1 MSKGLSSYV
10 LYSLIAVLV
19 ICLYLGDFTGLQK
32 LQWKIDDVMYS
43 FRGNTTPA
51 TDIVLVN
58 IDDEAI
64 QKYGEWPWSYDV
76 LADLVAIC
84 NSAEPKSILLNFD
97 LGARSGED
105 TLGNTRILANQ
116 VSWSKNLV
124 LTYDMALADYS
135 HQRLSKPDYLF
146 QSSMRIESDLGM
158 LEEQQALNVRKPFL
172 PSDMIC
178 EYADGLGFSFME
190 FAPDQKVRW
199 VPVVANYDGF
209 YYPSATLLTSAM
221 HLGFTA
227 DDIKVAG
234 GKEITI
240 GGIYTVP
247 TDEFGRYHINYNPP
261 GNTFKSI
268 SAANLMSENADLATL
283 KSRMIIVSVT
293 ATGHGFSFNTPVS
306 DKMPQPEVLANIGE
320 NIVHSNYVEKLD
332 LGVGLN
338 ILIILGFGLFCA
350 FILPRVSL
358 MNRMIILGVF
368 LIVLANLNYLAFSS
382 YHMLP
387 RSLYLAIEI
396 ILLMIASP
404 MIVEAKT
411 KEGEESKFSLK
422 SLLSFGKK
430 DAAPVRTNA
439 SGKVPVRTLKDTGN
453 ETEFQ
458 RTEVLPP
465 QHNMSDGYD
474 TMAHAANSGSMA
486 PTSMMNQTPPQQQYG
501 GQQPPPFDPNQ
512 PLNVTASDRV
522 DASAYHDSYRTQNAS
537 GPHIVTPDST
547 KIPTTGNA
555 SAGAIVTPQSA
566 SGGVP
571 VDNGNGPV
579 EPPIDLNATPPPP
592 IIGDTEGLEH
602 LGRYKVVGALGKGA
616 MGTVFKGIDPAINRP
631 VALKTIRL
639 DFVADENELNE
650 LRDRLFREAQ
660 AAGKLSH
667 PNIVTI
673 YDVGSEGSLQ
683 YIAMEYL
690 EGQNLEELIK
700 RKVQFSYKILANI
713 IAQICD
719 ALDYAHNQG
728 IVHRDIKP
736 ANIMV
741 LKDYSVKVMDFGIA
755 RVDSSSMTKTG
766 IAMGTPNYIAPELLQ
781 GQDVDKRCDIFS
793 LGVVIY
799 ELLTG
804 RRPFKGENMTALI
817 YSIIHD
823 NPLPPSTVNPNV
835 PALFDHVVNNALRKN
850 PKERYQKATDIRKT
864 LADFVGSFSS
874 IR

>member
-10 LYSLIAVLV
+10 LYMLIAVLV
-19 ICLYLGDFTGLQK
+19 ICLYLGNFTGLQK
-32 LQWKIDDVMYS
+32 LQWKIDDVMYA

-51 TDIVLVN
+51 TDIVMVN
-58 IDDEAI
+58 IDDKAI
-64 QKYGEWPWSYDV
+64 EKYGEWPWSYDV
-76 LADLVAIC
+76 LADLVATC
-84 NSAEPKSILLNFD
+84 NSAEPKSMLLNFD
-97 LGARSGED
+97 LGARSGQD

-124 LTYDMALADYS
+124 LTYDIALAEYS

-146 QSSMRIESDLGM
+146 QSSMTVNSDLGI
-158 LEEQQALNVRKPFL
+158 LDEQQALNVRKPFL

-178 EYADGLGFSFME
+178 EYADGLGFSLMDL
-190 FAPDQKVRW
+190 APDGKVRW
-199 VPVVANYDGF
+199 VPFVANYDGF
-209 YYPSATLLTSAM
+209 YYPSAALLTSAM
-221 HLGFTA
+221 QLGMTA
-227 DDIKVAG
+227 SDLKVVG
-234 GKEITI
+234 GEKIEI
-240 GGIYTVP
+240 GGIYSVP
-247 TDEFGRYHINYNPP
+247 IDEFGRYHINYNPP
-261 GNTFKSI
+261 NQTFKTV
-268 SAANLMSENADLATL
+268 SAADIMSEHADLSTL
-283 KSRMIIVSVT
+283 KSRMLIISLT
-293 ATGHGFSFNTPVS
+293 AAGHAFYFNTPVGN
-306 DKMPQPEVLANIGE
+306 KMPQPEVLANISE
-320 NIVHSNYVEKLD
+320 NIVHSNYVEKFD
-332 LGVGLN
+332 LGVTLN
-338 ILIILGFGLFCA
+338 ILIMLGFGLFCA

-404 MIVEAKT
+404 MIVEAKP
-411 KEGEESKFSLK
+411 KEGESKGFSLK
-422 SLLSFGKK
+422 NLLSFGNKDDSPVKK
-430 DAAPVRTNA
+430 NA
-439 SGKVPVRTLKDTGN
+439 SGKVPVRTLRDSGN
-453 ETEFQ
+453 ESEFQ
-458 RTEVLPP
+458 KTEILEP
-465 QHNMSDGYD
+465 QHNFNGGQD
-474 TMAHAANSGSMA
+474 TFTQAGSSSSMA
-486 PTSMMNQTPPQQQYG
+486 PTSMMNQNQTPPPPSPT
-501 GQQPPPFDPNQ
+501 GQQPAPFDPNE
-512 PLNVTASDRV
+512 PLNVTASDRIDV
-522 DASAYHDSYRTQNAS
+522 DAQQHYQAQEASQQQN
-537 GPHIVTPDST
+537 
-547 KIPTTGNA
+547 IPPAELSQAPAAGNFDN
-555 SAGAIVTPQSA
+555 SDAIVTPESS
-566 SGGVP
+566 SGSVSTP
-571 VDNGNGPV
+571 VQPPV
-579 EPPIDLNATPPPP
+579 DLNATPPPP
-592 IIGDTEGLEH
+592 VLGDTEGLEH
-602 LGRYKVVGALGKGA
+602 LGRYKVVGSLGKGA

-639 DFVADENELNE
+639 DFVSDETELNE

-673 YDVGSEGSLQ
+673 YDVGSEDSLQ

-713 IAQICD
+713 ISQICD
-719 ALDYAHNQG
+719 ALDYAHKEG

-781 GQDVDKRCDIFS
+781 GNDVDKRCDIFS

-817 YSIIHD
+817 YSIIND
-823 NPLPPSTVNPNV
+823 NPLPPSTVNPKV
-835 PALFDHVVNNALRKN
+835 PALFDHIVNNALRKN
-850 PKERYQKATDIRKT
+850 PKERYQKATDIRKS
-864 LADFVGSFSS
+864 LSDFVGSFSV
-874 IR
+874 R